1 MKGMDTKDDLS
12 LDMITSETS
21 YVWVYVDNY

>member
-1 MKGMDTKDDLS
+1 MKGMYTKDDLS